1 MFSSVKI
8 YGLDINIELLL
19 LFSYHLWLIF
29 YYYTC
34 SAVVIIYNRIENSV
48 FSYSCVKGY
57 ILKLLIPNSSDPG
70 PEGQFCPDKYPDGGQ
85 Q

>member
-8 YGLDINIELLL
+8 YGLDVNIELLL

-29 YYYTC
+29 CYYT
-34 SAVVIIYNRIENSV
+34 SFAAVIIYI
-48 FSYSCVKGY
+48 SYRKQC
-57 ILKLLIPNSSDPG
+57 LQLLWSEGLHPETVDSEQFRTERKDSSA
-70 PEGQFCPDKYPDGGQ
+70 QINIPDGGQ